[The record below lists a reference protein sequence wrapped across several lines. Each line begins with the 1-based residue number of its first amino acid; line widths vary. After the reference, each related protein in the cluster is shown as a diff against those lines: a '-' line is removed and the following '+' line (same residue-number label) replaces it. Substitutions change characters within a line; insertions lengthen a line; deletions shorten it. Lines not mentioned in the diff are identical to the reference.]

1 MESLKPLHQM
11 RRRTHFHLLTTLTS
25 CRQSNRNYK
34 AASSTWPLC
43 VRELGLTAGTSCAA
57 PSPAPPR
64 TTARP
69 RPPAPAPPSGSPVS
83 RALPPPPSSPTHGE
97 ASRRRLRALLTI
109 LLSHKV
115 PDLCVTV
122 EHCAECCGRMP
133 PGQRFLD
140 ETRPTLAPS
149 FQNCQ
154 WAHVATRPKHR
165 RGEPP

>member
-1 MESLKPLHQM
+1 M
-11 RRRTHFHLLTTLTS
+11 RSRARAYRWDKLRRAFTRT
-25 CRQSNRNYK
+25 R
-34 AASSTWPLC
+34 
-43 VRELGLTAGTSCAA
+43 TAENN
-57 PSPAPPR
+57 
-64 TTARP
+64 
-69 RPPAPAPPSGSPVS
+69 APAPPTSASTAVGLSGQESPS
-83 RALPPPPSSPTHGE
+83 LPHLRTPPMGQ

-115 PDLCVTV
+115 PDLYLTV

-140 ETRPTLAPS
+140 ETRPTLAPR

-154 WAHVATRPKHR
+154 WAHVATRPKHP

>member
-1 MESLKPLHQM
+1 M
-11 RRRTHFHLLTTLTS
+11 RLFRKNKQLAVLLP
-25 CRQSNRNYK
+25 
-34 AASSTWPLC
+34 AVC
-43 VRELGLTAGTSCAA
+43 VRELGHTAGTSCAA

-115 PDLCVTV
+115 PELHVTV

-154 WAHVATRPKHR
+154 VGTRRHP
-165 RGEPP
+165 

>member
-1 MESLKPLHQM
+1 MQH
-11 RRRTHFHLLTTLTS
+11 RVLLTDLTFK
-25 CRQSNRNYK
+25 QSNRNYK
-34 AASSTWPLC
+34 AASSTWPSC

-64 TTARP
+64 TTPRP

-97 ASRRRLRALLTI
+97 ASRRRFRALLTI